1 MVEAMGVCGYLL
13 LGEFTPG
20 DVLSALNSHTG
31 ALQLDVSAA
40 RFCVAVKVGC
50 SYAMLSFVAR
60 NCIKDLMIGTD
71 NQFTYCQFMALTVV
85 FVAATMVVAIVA
97 PGVQVVISFA
107 GVVVVIMAFIFPG
120 GMLLTMQLQPRHTP
134 IGWAMICLGVV
145 LGAISFAVQVHSV
158 VATKK

>member
-1 MVEAMGVCGYLL
+1 
-13 LGEFTPG
+13 
-20 DVLSALNSHTG
+20 
-31 ALQLDVSAA
+31 
-40 RFCVAVKVGC
+40 
-50 SYAMLSFVAR
+50 
-60 NCIKDLMIGTD
+60 
-71 NQFTYCQFMALTVV
+71 
-85 FVAATMVVAIVA
+85 MVVAIVA